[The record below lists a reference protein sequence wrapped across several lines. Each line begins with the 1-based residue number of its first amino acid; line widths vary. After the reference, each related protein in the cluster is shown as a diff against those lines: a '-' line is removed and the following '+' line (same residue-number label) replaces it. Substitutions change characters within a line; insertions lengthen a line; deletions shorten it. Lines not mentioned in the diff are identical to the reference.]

1 MRWFFSSIIAIHG
14 LIHLMGPA
22 KAFGYA
28 ELPQI
33 TQPISRWRIRRR
45 RVRTARRGVERAR
58 ATGKRVYPAAMCS
71 TSFVEK
77 LSCIGSASRAPL
89 PSTAAAVKDVPG
101 AAPANRLR
109 LALVSSAVTTRR
121 AR

>member
-1 MRWFFSSIIAIHG
+1 MRWIFSFVITIHG
-14 LIHLMGPA
+14 LIHLTGPA

-33 TQPISRWRIRRR
+33 TQPISRWRIPRR

-58 ATGKRVYPAAMCS
+58 ATGKRVCPAAMCS

-89 PSTAAAVKDVPG
+89 PSTAAAVKDVPS
-101 AAPANRLR
+101 AAPANPVR
-109 LALVSSAVTTRR
+109 LAFV
-121 AR
+121 